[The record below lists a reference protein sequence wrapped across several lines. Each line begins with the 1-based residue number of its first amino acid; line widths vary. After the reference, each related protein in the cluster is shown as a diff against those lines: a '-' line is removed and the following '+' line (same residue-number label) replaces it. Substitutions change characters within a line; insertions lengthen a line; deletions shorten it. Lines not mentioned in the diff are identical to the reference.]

1 MGRLIDQRK
10 TTGDGLATEGL
21 TKEVSPGNERL
32 QDYLERVAKYV
43 PVEMT
48 AVYMFVRSLVP
59 AQSADGALPPVVELA
74 IFGVL
79 LVLNALYMWRLGK
92 GVPRRGLQVAISCI
106 SFVVWA
112 YAIGGPFFWGA
123 LEALVHGP
131 VVYPVLAGILAALWS
146 FGAGLISPKEA

>member
-10 TTGDGLATEGL
+10 TVADGLATDGL
-21 TKEVSPGNERL
+21 TKEVGPGNEQL

-43 PVEMT
+43 PVELI
-48 AVYMFVRSLVP
+48 ALYMFVRSIVP
-59 AQSADGALPPVVELA
+59 AQGTNGALPAGLELA

-79 LVLNALYMWRLGK
+79 LVMNAVYMWRLGK
-92 GVPRRGLQVAISCI
+92 GAPKRGLQVAISCI

-146 FGAGLISPKEA
+146 FAAGLIKPTA